1 MTPFK
6 VQRMAEMAGVAG
18 LEPVTSAVTGQRS
31 NQLSYTP
38 AKGNVTI
45 ENVWGRVKRL
55 VGDNLKIRAADA
67 KEVGVGDPAEETCC
81 YPNKT
86 NVTTGRLFV
95 NILSSDTIYRMNP
108 DCLKPGNPP
117 RRRQKS
123 RRQLFQNALG
133 SRSK

>member
-1 MTPFK
+1 
-6 VQRMAEMAGVAG
+6 
-18 LEPVTSAVTGQRS
+18 
-31 NQLSYTP
+31 LSYTP

-45 ENVWGRVKRL
+45 ENVSGMVKRL